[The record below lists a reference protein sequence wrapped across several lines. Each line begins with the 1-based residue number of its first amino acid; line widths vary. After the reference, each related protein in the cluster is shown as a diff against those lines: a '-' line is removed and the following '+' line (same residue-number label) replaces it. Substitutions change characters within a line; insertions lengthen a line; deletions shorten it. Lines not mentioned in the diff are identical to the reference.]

1 MPFGL
6 CNVPITFF
14 KMITKTFKY
23 LDQFM
28 EVFLDDLIFYN
39 NKEYHFN
46 QLQKCLEK
54 CYVNF
59 TLILILKKCA
69 FFVNLGVLLG
79 HIRCVMEDF

>member
-6 CNVPITFF
+6 CNVFVTFL

-39 NKEYHFN
+39 NKEDPQSIAKMSRKMLCELHINFN
-46 QLQKCLEK
+46 LEK
-54 CYVNF
+54 C
-59 TLILILKKCA
+59 A
-69 FFVNLGVLLG
+69 FCVNLGVLLG
-79 HIRCVMEDF
+79 HIIV